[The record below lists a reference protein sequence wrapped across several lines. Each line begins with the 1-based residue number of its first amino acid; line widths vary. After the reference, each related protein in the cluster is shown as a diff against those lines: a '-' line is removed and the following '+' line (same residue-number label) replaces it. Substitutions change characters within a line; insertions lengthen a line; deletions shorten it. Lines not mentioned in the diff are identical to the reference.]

1 VLRRNP
7 FQIRIP
13 ADRAM
18 RVQRVAQ
25 SHHPCMEARSASCAP
40 PRVDTKNTQNVIGC
54 GLPARTSRA
63 KLFTDRADH
72 LSDRVL
78 LESSTLALSIGQCVA
93 PGKRP

>member
-25 SHHPCMEARSASCAP
+25 CRHPCMEARSASCAP
-40 PRVDTKNTQNVIGC
+40 PRVDTKNAQNVIGS

-63 KLFTDRADH
+63 KMFTDGADH

-78 LESSTLALSIGQCVA
+78 LVPPRLRSA
-93 PGKRP
+93 